1 MKILLL
7 GDYSAVHKNLKEGLC
22 SLGHEVDF
30 ASNGDGWKK
39 IPRDIDRDYS
49 NKIIPRFLADRI
61 YPWIDIKKFI
71 NYDIVQIMSVDTIY
85 KKFFFNKFFFK
96 ILKKNNKKIFLLAA
110 GGDAFYWSQGRSR
123 LKYGPF
129 EDVLK
134 YDLKSN
140 FHPAQSKKFKEFNEF
155 IADEVDGIIPTNF
168 EYEISYKGHKNL
180 LPLIPHPININKIKF
195 IENIINGKLI
205 IFHGLNRYGL
215 RGTRHVEEAFKL
227 IEKKYPNKFELII
240 DGNMP
245 LEKYLNVLKRANIVI
260 DQTYGHSIGMNGLY
274 ALALGKVVLG
284 GSEPEALESLGMKNS
299 PVINIKPNSQH
310 IFEQIEILL
319 RDINKIK
326 EIGYLSRKYVENVHS
341 HIGISKKFLDIWV
354 ENVEKN

>member
-1 MKILLL
+1 M
-7 GDYSAVHKNLKEGLC
+7 
-22 SLGHEVDF
+22 
-30 ASNGDGWKK
+30 
-39 IPRDIDRDYS
+39 
-49 NKIIPRFLADRI
+49 
-61 YPWIDIKKFI
+61 
-71 NYDIVQIMSVDTIY
+71 
-85 KKFFFNKFFFK
+85 
-96 ILKKNNKKIFLLAA
+96 
-110 GGDAFYWSQGRSR
+110 
-123 LKYGPF
+123 
-129 EDVLK
+129 K

-140 FHPAQSKKFKEFNEF
+140 FHPAQSKKFKEFNEY

>member
-39 IPRDIDRDYS
+39 IPRDIDIDYS

-140 FHPAQSKKFKEFNEF
+140 LHPAQNERFKEFNEYM
-155 IADEVDGIIPTNF
+155 ADEVDGIIPNNF

-180 LPLIPHPININKIKF
+180 LNTIPSPINTEKINFTENIVDNKIV
-195 IENIINGKLI
+195 
-205 IFHGLNRYGL
+205 IFHGLNRYGI
-215 RGTRHVEEAFKL
+215 RGTRHVEEAYRL
-227 IEKKYPNKFELII
+227 LEKKYPNKLELII

-245 LEKYLNVLKRANIVI
+245 LEKYLNVLNKANIVI
-260 DQTYGHSIGMNGLY
+260 DQTYSHSVGINSLY

-284 GSEPEALESLGMKNS
+284 GSEPEALESLGVKNS
-299 PVINIKPNSQH
+299 PVINIRPNAQN
-310 IFEQIEILL
+310 IVEQVEILL
-319 RDINKIK
+319 NNKIK
-326 EIGYLSRKYVENVHS
+326 IKALGIESRRYVEKIHNYKR
-341 HIGISKKFLDIWV
+341 ISEKFLETW
-354 ENVEKN
+354 NSSKN